1 MDKFDIGV
9 IGKGFVGSAVA
20 HGFSS
25 GCGYEANVLIYDK
38 NQDLSQ
44 NSLEEVVTNSQFIFI
59 SVPTPSNRDGSI
71 NLDIING
78 VISEIDEVDTDN
90 KPIILIRSTVVPG
103 TCDQIQTDHPN
114 LKIVLIQNF

>member
-9 IGKGFVGSAVA
+9 IGKGFVGKAVA

-25 GCGYEANVLIYDK
+25 GCGYDSNVLIYDK
-38 NQDLSQ
+38 NPDLSQ
-44 NSLEEVVTNSQFIFI
+44 NSLDELVINSQFIFI

-78 VISEIDEVDTDN
+78 VISEIDEVLRQNN
-90 KPIILIRSTVVPG
+90 KPIIFNTINGSSRYL
-103 TCDQIQTDHPN
+103 
-114 LKIVLIQNF
+114 